1 VEGEVGG
8 GGGRQGF
15 GAEVVGA
22 GGGAGGGGKR
32 EDGEGGVAEEAA
44 CEDDVSARVP
54 GAPVLLSE
62 RLNSLLLLS
71 FRTHSTL
78 ARILSLAA
86 TSQALG

>member
-1 VEGEVGG
+1 MGG
-8 GGGRQGF
+8 GGGRQGY
-15 GAEVVGA
+15 GAEVVGTE
-22 GGGAGGGGKR
+22 GGAGGGEKR
-32 EDGEGGVAEEAA
+32 EDGGGGVGEEAA
-44 CEDDVSARVP
+44 CVDDVNARVP
-54 GAPVLLSE
+54 GAPVMLSE